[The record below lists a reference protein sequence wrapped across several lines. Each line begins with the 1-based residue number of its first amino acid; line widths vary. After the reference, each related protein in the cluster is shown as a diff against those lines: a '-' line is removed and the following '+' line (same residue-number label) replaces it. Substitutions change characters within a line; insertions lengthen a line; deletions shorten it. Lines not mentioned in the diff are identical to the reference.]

1 VNPAAATAD
10 MENRRINEPV
20 SDQISEIL
28 GDVAAGTGYDL
39 GDTELGELGIAVIS
53 VAALGSKTSHVPE
66 DTNLEFG

>member
-10 MENRRINEPV
+10 VENRRINEPV

-39 GDTELGELGIAVIS
+39 GDTALGEFGIAVIS
-53 VAALGSKTSHVPE
+53 VAALGSETNHVPK
-66 DTNLEFG
+66 DANLQFG